1 MSLPEGVL
9 LSQGS
14 PLLGVLEDLAR
25 EARCVFFAGLPGTGK
40 SLLIH
45 QLAHLAHARGR
56 GIHLLQWD
64 VARPAFEASHAGRR
78 YPQQDGITHPLIRIA
93 AGRWARPALSRWDA
107 EAPAS
112 ALLIGETPFV
122 GHRFIELARRDD
134 DAAERLLAS
143 PATRFVIPVPSVALR
158 GHLEAERARRA
169 RAPLHAREREDAP
182 PDVLRG
188 VWRELACIA
197 NTLGISGGAEDG
209 EYDPA
214 IYRAFYER
222 LLRQRHVDALTID
235 ERVATQG
242 VSAYEFR
249 IPTAELVPSDDEAAQ
264 FIVDAER
271 AYADPAV
278 LERAI
283 AGWFEA

>member
-1 MSLPEGVL
+1 VSLPEGVL

-14 PLLGVLEDLAR
+14 PLLAALENLAR

-45 QLAHLAHARGR
+45 QLAHVAHARGR

-78 YPQQDGITHPLIRIA
+78 YPQQNGITHPLIRIA
-93 AGRWARPALSRWDA
+93 AGHWARPALSRWDA

-112 ALLIGETPFV
+112 ALLIGEAPFV
-122 GHRFIELARRDD
+122 GHRFIDLARRDH

-143 PATRFVIPVPSVALR
+143 SATRFVIPVPSVALR
-158 GHLEAERARRA
+158 RHLEAERARRS

-188 VWRELACIA
+188 VWRELAGIA
-197 NTLGISGGAEDG
+197 STLGIGSAAQDG

-222 LLRQRHVDALTID
+222 LLGRWHADALMID
-235 ERVATQG
+235 ERAATQG
-242 VSAYEFR
+242 VSAYQFQ
-249 IPTAELVPSDDEAAQ
+249 IPTVELVPSDDEAAQ
-264 FIVDAER
+264 FIAAAEC
-271 AYADPAV
+271 AYADPEV
-278 LERAI
+278 LERVI